1 MMSEK
6 CNWLYFL
13 FKIDTMISEM
23 VMQASD
29 MKGVVIPYLLKHQLK
44 SAKAC
49 IHRLLAIGL
58 SVFRSNRIGV
68 FIAPTQCRFSGQ
80 LALHSTCMFGSVLQ

>member
-1 MMSEK
+1 MSEK
-6 CNWLYFL
+6 CYCLYFL

-29 MKGVVIPYLLKHQLK
+29 IKGVVIPYLLKHQLK

-49 IHRLLAIGL
+49 IHKLLVLCVCVFGL
-58 SVFRSNRIGV
+58 VLLLWGV
-68 FIAPTQCRFSGQ
+68 FIF
-80 LALHSTCMFGSVLQ
+80 